1 MQVWWRYAR
10 WYITRRIAELSPGKV
25 LRDGAGQASNRS
37 DEEVLDL
44 VITNA
49 LIIDWSGIYKVRKPK
64 DHPLYCMLM
73 HV

>member
-1 MQVWWRYAR
+1 M
-10 WYITRRIAELSPGKV
+10 

-49 LIIDWSGIYKVRKPK
+49 LIIDWSGIYKVDTSSDDLFHGAHDGLGRYWREARS
-64 DHPLYCMLM
+64 DSRGR
-73 HV
+73 